1 MLKRI
6 NNEYLGQSDLG
17 WLRSRFHFS
26 FAEYYNPNNI
36 NFGRLRVI
44 NDDLVKAG
52 KGFTTHPHMNMEIV
66 SYVVD
71 GKLTHADSMGNEH
84 TLTRGQVQY
93 MSAGTGVYHSEM
105 NYGDE
110 TLRFLQIW
118 VVPDKNGY
126 TPNYGDFRY
135 NWDDRK
141 NKWLHI
147 VSSVDGDANVKL
159 HQDFNIYVT
168 ELDEG
173 KELEFKVEEGRQA
186 YIVQIEGKSK
196 INNIEMFMRDGMEVV
211 EEDLKIEAVEKS
223 HIMILEMNKEQ

>member
-1 MLKRI
+1 MIRKI
-6 NNEYLGQSDLG
+6 NNEYLGQSDIG

-52 KGFTTHPHMNMEIV
+52 KGFSTHPHRDMEIV

-71 GKLTHADSMGNEH
+71 GELTHADSMGNEH
-84 TLTRGQVQY
+84 RLTRGQVQY
-93 MSAGTGVYHSEM
+93 MSAGTGVYHSEF
-105 NYGDE
+105 NYGDD

-126 TPNYGDFRY
+126 TPNYGDYRY
-135 NWDDRK
+135 EWDDRK

-147 VSSVDGDANVKL
+147 VSSVDGTAEVKL
-159 HQDFNIYVT
+159 HQDFNIYVV
-168 ELDEG
+168 
-173 KELEFKVEEGRQA
+173 ELEEGNSVDFKVEEDRQA
-186 YIVQIEGKSK
+186 YIVQIEGQSN
-196 INNIEMFMRDGMEVV
+196 INDIEMNMRDGMEVV
-211 EEDLKIEAVEKS
+211 EEEIEIKAVEKS
-223 HIMILEMNKEQ
+223 HIILLEMKKE